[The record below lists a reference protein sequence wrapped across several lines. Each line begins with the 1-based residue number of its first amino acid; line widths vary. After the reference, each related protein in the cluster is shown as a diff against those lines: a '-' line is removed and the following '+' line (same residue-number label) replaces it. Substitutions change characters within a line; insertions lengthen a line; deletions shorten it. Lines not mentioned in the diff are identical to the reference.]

1 MKHNEV
7 TLTKILTK
15 LCEKIE
21 CSNLLTVPYMP
32 QQNGIVER
40 KFVTICQHACAAMF
54 AAKFNDKFQ
63 GLHQAEAI
71 YSSTSIMNIVATSK
85 DVKSAEDKCYNKFPM
100 IYNHLMQ
107 FGRIGCMG
115 ENRC

>member
-1 MKHNEV
+1 
-7 TLTKILTK
+7 
-15 LCEKIE
+15 
-21 CSNLLTVPYMP
+21 MP

-71 YSSTSIMNIVATSK
+71 YISTSIMNIVATSK